1 MEKKIYLKQEEM
13 KLGVGSTARVTTT
26 EDYYEVVEVDENSVK
41 IQLLDFRDQPLGK
54 ASVIPKKR
62 LKEFIYCPDYFKDK
76 NSTKELVADK
86 HVQSGDRHF
95 EKKEFLSA
103 DYEYSKALGAK
114 EDHLRANMGK
124 GKTLFA
130 LGRKEQARRI
140 FSKISHLGSLFQ
152 KENKHIFNEFGIE
165 LRKKGMLE
173 EATSNYLKAL
183 SVDPE
188 DEVLYYNLGRVYYE
202 QGDPEK
208 AKDQLQRALKIKA
221 NFEEA
226 QEFLSRIRP

>member
-1 MEKKIYLKQEEM
+1 MERKIYLKQEEM

-26 EDYYEVVEVDENSVK
+26 EDYYEVVEVDEDNVE
-41 IQLLDFRDQPLGK
+41 IQLLDFVDHPLGK
-54 ASVIPKKR
+54 PSVIPKEK

-76 NSTKELVADK
+76 KGTKELIAEK
-86 HVQSGDRHF
+86 HVQIGDRHF

-103 DYEYSKALGAK
+103 DFEYGKALRVK
-114 EDHLRANMGK
+114 DDHLKANIGK

-130 LGRKEQARRI
+130 MGKKEEARKV
-140 FSKISHLGSLFQ
+140 FSKISSLGSLFQ

-165 LRKKGMLE
+165 LRKKGMFE
-173 EATSNYLKAL
+173 EATQNYLKAL
-183 SVDPE
+183 SVDPK

-202 QGDPEK
+202 QGDREK
-208 AKDQLQRALKIKA
+208 AVEQLKQALNIKE

-226 QEFLSRIRP
+226 QVFLARISP